1 MGFISSLG
9 VGFETAKSDTLT
21 IIGRTSASID
31 EWGVEPMNIEVH
43 VVNEKA
49 FTNSGIAV
57 VVCINVESINL
68 LR

>member
-1 MGFISSLG
+1 MGLISSLG
-9 VGFETAKSDTLT
+9 VGFETAQSDALT